1 MATTF
6 KVFSLGN
13 LPIWDTQEGNTTVLT
28 SAVNASLGTYG
39 SAGNK
44 LADNIHTFSPA
55 GNGFSGGASDAYD
68 IDNNISNDQ
77 FRIDGGTLRT
87 FDASVGFNA
96 TITYTDGTTA
106 NISAVVFQDTNGNT
120 YWAPEI
126 TRNADQAAIEA
137 KPIQSLTL
145 NSPIYSNNNTGA
157 GYLLA
162 ADRADSQPICFTP
175 GTRIICPEGERLVE
189 ELRVGDLVM
198 TMDHGLQPI
207 RWIGRQTR
215 AAIGRLAPIRIS
227 EGTLGAERDLE
238 VSPQH
243 RILLTGPDAELL
255 FGESEVL
262 VAAKHLVDGDGIT
275 IRQGGEVEYIHLLFD
290 YHEIIWADGVQ
301 AESLFLGETG
311 QASLDAESR
320 AEIDTLF
327 PELGAL
333 SPNRHKAARLVLKA
347 HEAALWM
354 AQTDTRRYAA

>member
-1 MATTF
+1 MPTTF
-6 KVFSLGN
+6 KVFSLGQ
-13 LPIWDTQEGNTTVLT
+13 LPIWDPQEGNNNVST
-28 SAVNASLGTYG
+28 SAVNNSLGTYG
-39 SAGNK
+39 AAGNK
-44 LADNIHTFSPA
+44 LADNIHTFSPS
-55 GNGFSGGASDAYD
+55 GNGFSRGTPDAYEV
-68 IDNNISNDQ
+68 DNNISNDQ
-77 FRIDGGTLRT
+77 FRIDGGPLKTVDVT
-87 FDASVGFNA
+87 MVFNA

-120 YWAPEI
+120 YWAPET

-145 NSPIYSNNNTGA
+145 NSPIYSNNSEGA
-157 GYLLA
+157 AYLLQ
-162 ADRADSQPICFTP
+162 ADRVDSQPICFTP
-175 GTRIICPEGERLVE
+175 GTLILCPEGERLVE
-189 ELRVGDLVM
+189 DLRVGDLVM

-215 AAIGRLAPIRIS
+215 AAIGRMAPIRINQ
-227 EGTLGAERDLE
+227 GVLGAERNLE

-243 RILLTGPDAELL
+243 RLLLSGPDAELL

-262 VAAKHLVDGDGIT
+262 VAAKHLVDGEGIT

-320 AEIDTLF
+320 AEIDALF
-327 PELGAL
+327 PELDAM
-333 SPNRHKAARLVLKA
+333 SPNRHRAARLVLKA

-354 AQTDTRRYAA
+354 DQTNTRRSAA